1 MRAAIWISF
10 DSGSIV
16 KHMKNKLIKL
26 FFENFQEKE
35 FIHGRYISIIGLILS
50 LGLIYG
56 VWSFSERF
64 FYNQAKA
71 RFERH
76 VDKDIQTL
84 RERLQQYENTLRGGI
99 GFFQA
104 STGVTR
110 RAWYH
115 YINTIDLPHY
125 YPGMLGMGY
134 AMMIPQGEIRSVE
147 ERIRREGY
155 TGFEVKPKGSREY
168 YSAILYLEPLE
179 RRNKAAIGYDMFSE
193 PIRREAMER
202 ARDTGQSALTGKV
215 TLLQEIDK
223 EKQAGVLM
231 YLPYYLESKEMD
243 SVEKRR
249 RGLLGYIYAPFRIGD
264 FIHANFTHKEILELE
279 IYDGKRM
286 GRTNLLYRSPDIS
299 GYDSDHHTERIL
311 RIGGREWHMYYSS
324 SSAFDAR
331 HSSQYPKLFA
341 LIGLILY
348 LMMMYIIIELL
359 RKRALLKK
367 QTQALQHEKELAQTY
382 LDIAAVM
389 VLIFDTKYTI
399 KSINRKGCEVIGYSA
414 DEAIGKNFIELFVPL
429 RIREELHKVANEFVD
444 HNKNDYYENPILT
457 KNGDERLIAWRNR
470 QLFDEQGELI
480 GILSSGEDI
489 TDIRHAQ
496 KELQERET
504 FYRTIFE
511 SIDKSIIILS
521 DTIIVDCNK
530 VALDLFDSTNE
541 HFIGQSLF
549 DTAYEIDCQ
558 DGSLHHHL
566 TCAYSGERVSTRC
579 TLRHHENPNNVK
591 IADFYFSQF
600 GSAEQNKLIMI
611 AHDITDKIE
620 KEKMLTLHGRQAQM
634 GEMISMIA
642 HQWRQPLAIINA
654 ITTQMRFKAIMNDIE
669 DHTFIDNLVKIE
681 QQSSHLSQTI
691 SDYRDFF
698 RPDKPKEHFRIVSLI
713 NHAHNLIDHTLKNHS
728 IHVEQEELYNP
739 MLYTYRNEVLQ
750 VLIVLLKNALDAF
763 VENKVL
769 GGKITISVR
778 AEERYC
784 IVSVT
789 DDAGGIPS
797 GVMHKLFS
805 PYFTTKSESYGTGLG
820 LYMSRI
826 IIEEHCDGLIEAF
839 SEENTTTFTI
849 KLPCEEEL

>member
-1 MRAAIWISF
+1 MTAAIWISF
-10 DSGSIV
+10 DFGSIV
-16 KHMKNKLIKL
+16 NYIKNRLRK
-26 FFENFQEKE
+26 FFYENFKE
-35 FIHGRYISIIGLILS
+35 QAFILSRCVSIIGLIFS
-50 LGLIYG
+50 IILIYG
-56 VWSFSERF
+56 VWFFSERF
-64 FYNQAKA
+64 FYNQAEV
-71 RFERH
+71 RFEHH
-76 VDKDIQTL
+76 VDEDLYTL
-84 RERLQQYENTLRGGI
+84 RERLQQYENTLRGGV

-104 STGVTR
+104 STDVTR
-110 RAWYH
+110 TDWHH
-115 YINTIDLPHY
+115 YINAIDLPHY

-134 AMMIPQGEIRSVE
+134 AMMIPQGQITSVE

-155 TGFEVKPKGSREY
+155 TGFTLKPKGIREN

-179 RRNKAAIGYDMFSE
+179 RRNRVAIGYDMLSE
-193 PIRREAMER
+193 PVRREAMER
-202 ARDTGQSALTGKV
+202 ARDTGETALSGKV

-223 EKQAGVLM
+223 DKQSGVLM
-231 YLPYYLESKEMD
+231 YIPYYLEHKD
-243 SVEKRR
+243 IKSVEKRR
-249 RGLLGYIYAPFRIGD
+249 RVLLGYIYAPLRVGD
-264 FIHANFTHKEILELE
+264 LINANFTHKEIMQLE
-279 IYDGKRM
+279 IYDGN
-286 GRTNLLYRSPDIS
+286 GRGSNNLLYQSPNIS
-299 GYDSDHHTERIL
+299 DYHSDYHTERTL
-311 RIGGREWHMYYSS
+311 RIGGRQWHIYYSS

-348 LMMMYIIIELL
+348 LTMMYVIVELL

-367 QTQALQHEKELAQTY
+367 QAQELQNEKELAQTY

-496 KELQERET
+496 KELQEREI

-511 SIDKSIIILS
+511 SIDKSIVILS
-521 DTIIVDCNK
+521 DTIVVDCNES
-530 VALDLFDSTNE
+530 ALRLFESTDE
-541 HFIGQSLF
+541 HFIGQSIF

-566 TCAYSGERVSTRC
+566 ACAYSGEAVSTRC
-579 TLRHHENPNNVK
+579 TLRHHKNPNNIKV
-591 IADFYFSQF
+591 ADIYFSQF
-600 GSAEQNKLIMI
+600 GSAEKNKLIMI
-611 AHDITDKIE
+611 SHDVTEKIE

-669 DHTFIDNLVKIE
+669 DHSFIDNLVKIE

-698 RPDKPKEHFRIVSLI
+698 RPDKPKEHFRVVSLI
-713 NHAHNLIDHTLKNHS
+713 NHSLTLIDHTLKNHS
-728 IHVEQEELYNP
+728 IHVEQEDSFNP

-750 VLIVLLKNALDAF
+750 VMIVLLKNALDAF
-763 VENKVL
+763 VENKVV

-784 IVSVT
+784 LISVV

-805 PYFTTKSESYGTGLG
+805 PYFTTKNASYGTGLG

-826 IIEEHCDGLIEAF
+826 IIEEHCDGLIQAF
-839 SEENTTTFTI
+839 SEDNSSTFII